1 MWEKCE
7 GNGEFKNHSWIQE
20 KAANTNSINNM
31 VNSDNSE
38 STIGA
43 RMKDEILSEALQILR
58 AKNIVMNKKL
68 EDEVSSAIAN
78 LNEEFVEMDNKV
90 NCNIKAAEKRI
101 TDGIND
107 NLKKIIYDVSADKN
121 FETLRKNVKD
131 LKAKNDKL
139 KKEITTVRHWVDNW
153 RSEVNKI
160 NVQNLEE
167 TKKDMNTKVEAIE
180 I

>member
-1 MWEKCE
+1 
-7 GNGEFKNHSWIQE
+7 
-20 KAANTNSINNM
+20 
-31 VNSDNSE
+31 
-38 STIGA
+38 
-43 RMKDEILSEALQILR
+43 MKDEILSEALQILR

-78 LNEEFVEMDNKV
+78 LNEMDNKV

-107 NLKKIIYDVSADKN
+107 YFKKIIYDVSADKN

-139 KKEITTVRHWVDNW
+139 KKEITTVRH
-153 RSEVNKI
+153 
-160 NVQNLEE
+160 
-167 TKKDMNTKVEAIE
+167 
-180 I
+180 